1 MARDKPP
8 ELINWKSV
16 KHHFLTCSEL
26 SASPLRPFLLA
37 ALLLATP
44 AAAQE
49 NPVLTI
55 YTYDAFAADWG
66 PGPLLK
72 SGFEA
77 SCGCTVTF
85 VAVDSSIGALRRVQ
99 LEGEATRADIV
110 LGLDTSIAAE
120 ARATG
125 LFAPHGLDLSGLALP
140 VDWADADFVPF
151 DFGWFAFVYNR
162 ETLPSPP
169 ASFEALAGADGLKI
183 IIEDPRADTPGLGL
197 VLWVKA
203 AYGDDAAGVW
213 TALAPH
219 IVTVTQSWSE
229 AYSLFLA
236 GEADM
241 VLSYTTS
248 PSYHLIAE
256 NDRRFAAARFRE
268 GHYLQVEIAGVLA
281 ASRHPDL
288 ARQFL
293 AYLVSPEGQATIP
306 TTNWM
311 FPVNPR
317 VPLPDGFAAPL
328 TPEATLFIDPTTVE
342 ANQRA
347 WIGEMLD
354 AIQ

>member
-1 MARDKPP
+1 
-8 ELINWKSV
+8 SV
-16 KHHFLTCSEL
+16 
-26 SASPLRPFLLA
+26 SPLRPFLLA

-44 AAAQE
+44 AAAQDQP
-49 NPVLTI
+49 NLTI

-85 VAVDSSIGALRRVQ
+85 VAVNSSIAALRRVQ
-99 LEGEATRADIV
+99 LEGEATKADIV
-110 LGLDTSIAAE
+110 LGLDTSFAAG

-125 LFAPHGLDLSGLALP
+125 LFAVHGLDLSGLALP
-140 VDWADADFVPF
+140 VDWADPDFVPF
-151 DFGWFAFVYNR
+151 DYGWFAFVYNR

-169 ASFEALAGADGLKI
+169 ASFEALAGVDGLKI

-203 AYGDDAAGVW
+203 AYGEHAAEIW

-219 IVTVTQSWSE
+219 IVTVTQSWSA

-256 NDRRFAAARFRE
+256 GDRRFAAARFRE
-268 GHYLQVEIAGVLA
+268 GHYLQVEIAAVLA
-281 ASRHPDL
+281 SSPHPDL
-288 ARQFL
+288 ARKFL

-311 FPVNPR
+311 FPVNPK
-317 VPLPDGFAAPL
+317 VTLPQGFATPL
-328 TPEATLFIDPTTVE
+328 TPEATLLIDPTTVE